1 MKISIPKE
9 QLSTLARVTFQG
21 NIHVIDN
28 IQEVD
33 RAINKLQ
40 KYKILGFDTET
51 RPSFRKGVIHSIAL
65 MQISTESDCYL
76 FRINKIGM
84 PDALKAF
91 LEDSSVTKVG
101 LSLKDDFGMIHKVS
115 AANMSGFVD
124 LQKVVPEYG
133 IADASL
139 QKIYA
144 ILFDGRI
151 SKGQRLTNWEA
162 DNLTEA
168 QKEYAAIDAWA
179 CLKIYNYLTAHMFDP
194 KKSKY
199 IIHEEN

>member
-21 NIHVIDN
+21 NIYVIDK

-33 RAINKLQ
+33 KAINKLQ
-40 KYKILGFDTET
+40 KHKILGFDTET
-51 RPSFRKGVIHSIAL
+51 RPSFRKGVIHSVAL

-124 LQKVVPEYG
+124 LQKIVPEYG

-179 CLKIYNYLTAHMFDP
+179 CLKIYNFLTAHMFDP
-194 KKSKY
+194 QKSKY
-199 IIHEEN
+199 IVNEEN